1 MLLRSWPVLYRPHT
15 VPHVSALQSRHGQ
28 RPAPWHAGT
37 WQANARITRN
47 HVRDPVGNRRTLQ
60 LPLILYDIVI
70 IRDMIAGLNH
80 NGRDP
85 PRGTESFCWK
95 QSLELHRQ
103 WLGFGTLGNG
113 KWVDRIGGW
122 MRHNELVVYL
132 IIQYPIVWDFNQ
144 QQSKKILWRHLG
156 PVLPWL
162 SQISLSFWWALWSW
176 QQGWPWQLGTLWDEV
191 LRRKCWK
198 PLSMRL
204 VTLQVICNENPK
216 CRIPCN
222 HNLPSPVE
230 VPRSSSLSNPSNS
243 YSQP

>member
-1 MLLRSWPVLYRPHT
+1 MAWIWNPGE
-15 VPHVSALQSRHGQ
+15 RHMG
-28 RPAPWHAGT
+28 
-37 WQANARITRN
+37 WQHWWLDEA
-47 HVRDPVGNRRTLQ
+47 
-60 LPLILYDIVI
+60 
-70 IRDMIAGLNH
+70 
-80 NGRDP
+80 
-85 PRGTESFCWK
+85 
-95 QSLELHRQ
+95 Q
-103 WLGFGTLGNG
+103 WLGCIYNL
-113 KWVDRIGGW
+113 
-122 MRHNELVVYL
+122 
-132 IIQYPIVWDFNQ
+132 IQYPIYIQLYRTSTNN
-144 QQSKKILWRHLG
+144 SHKISDWRHLG

-162 SQISLSFWWALWSW
+162 SHISLSFWWALWSW